1 MPEVRIRAPFPAPG
15 AVLTQLSGCVQ
26 ATRGAVGGYR
36 LAAGTAMPPLL
47 LEDDEA
53 VAVVVSLRTATGGAV
68 EGLEETALR
77 ALTKLQ
83 QVLPP
88 RLGRRVDA
96 LQSHTVSVSGHR
108 RGPQVEGRLLALIA
122 ATARDREIMRFR
134 YADHS
139 DRAPSAGLSLT
150 ACDHRSRHP
159 PPESLHSLQP
169 DRTRSRRLRP
179 SAVNPP
185 PCAYRMHAAYRYM
198 KHVSPVSPITS
209 AESCGSTCSCD
220 GEAPAVSQ

>member
-1 MPEVRIRAPFPAPG
+1 MRFPPWALPEASTATPMQSSMPRSSRAWRSTGRPRRSADARSADPSAIPSARRGPDSALRLRAGHPRCGRRLPARRRNGDAASAARGRWSRRRGRQPAP
-15 AVLTQLSGCVQ
+15 
-26 ATRGAVGGYR
+26 
-36 LAAGTAMPPLL
+36 
-47 LEDDEA
+47 
-53 VAVVVSLRTATGGAV
+53 ATGGAV

-179 SAVNPP
+179 SAV
-185 PCAYRMHAAYRYM
+185 
-198 KHVSPVSPITS
+198 
-209 AESCGSTCSCD
+209 
-220 GEAPAVSQ
+220 